1 MKESWKFNADKH
13 LENLKKIDTEMWK
26 LKWLVDE
33 YNEIITK
40 WNKDIIPRVRLYS
53 VTSGWWVFDGEWE
66 VVLISSS
73 YWFIKWLVENDKISN
88 DWIKPRTDLVKEITI
103 VDYKT
108 GDAIWW
114 KNKYTEVEQLIMYLS
129 IQDEPIRFLCEIL
142 K

>member
-1 MKESWKFNADKH
+1 MEKEKKEIWKMEKEIELNIKLHNLFKEYI
-13 LENLKKIDTEMWK
+13 ENYGGDAKSTDSLDYVVIDDWQAF
-26 LKWLVDE
+26 
-33 YNEIITK
+33 
-40 WNKDIIPRVRLYS
+40 LYWQRRYLYE
-53 VTSGWWVFDGEWE
+53 T
-66 VVLISSS
+66 LISKK
-73 YWFIKWLVENDKISN
+73 FGMVKWLVENDKISN

-129 IQDEPIRFLCEIL
+129 IQDEPIRFLCEII